1 MSQNKKNILK
11 FNQDDKFYYQRAMK
25 LLDDMEF
32 ARGIKMLNIAIKQQP
47 ENIEYRM
54 SLCDAL
60 TDIGYY
66 SKSIDEVINIMV
78 LEEDIDPKCYF
89 MLGHNY
95 YELGDYIK
103 ALNMFERYLSE
114 NPEGDLSEDVY
125 FFLDNIEEMNMTSWE
140 EHGLFPSHI
149 YSTKSDIT
157 NIDETR
163 ISDDIETWAK
173 EQNIKALMAYSKQEY
188 EETTKICRNILSKMP
203 RQSSVQCT
211 LALSL
216 YKEGGIEESKE
227 LAKGLA
233 ENVTTDIDDLFRV
246 SFVVCELE
254 MDEYAQEVLK
264 KLKAYMPYSEKINH
278 FLAISYYNCGDYENA
293 RKLWQLCYEINF
305 DSHKYKWY
313 IDNTYD
319 KNVKRLKYSNVL
331 PTAAVLENIRYLEK
345 LLAEKEE
352 KPNLN
357 LWENEK
363 FKMILLESL
372 EKCTEDVQSKL
383 LHIIYDYANE
393 QREGIFRKF
402 LLSDYISEKNKNE
415 ILSFLHHMDAKEP
428 FLMMTDFQLVDVAIN
443 VISVDNKSKSEF
455 VQALNIAINTICE
468 NKKEKDKLIALW
480 TNAAIKFMIE
490 NKRIKNILLWA
501 YGFYS
506 VAMEDDYSLEELV
519 EKAKAGKIKKASLI
533 NVINEIKA
541 EKDKKDD
548 N

>member
-1 MSQNKKNILK
+1 MPEKNKKILK
-11 FNQDDKFYYQRAMK
+11 FKQDDKFYYQRAMK

-60 TDIGYY
+60 TEIGYY

-78 LEEDIDPKCYF
+78 LEKDINPRCYF
-89 MLGHNY
+89 MLGQNY

-125 FFLDNIEEMNMTSWE
+125 YFLDNIEEMNMTSWE

-163 ISDDIETWAK
+163 ISDDMETWAK

-188 EETTKICRNILSKMP
+188 QETTKICRNILSKLP
-203 RQSSVQCT
+203 RQSSVLCT

-216 YKEGGIEESKE
+216 YKEGETKESRE
-227 LAKGLA
+227 IAKNLA
-233 ENVTTDIDDLFRV
+233 ENVTSDIDDLFRV

-254 MDEYAQEVLK
+254 MDKLAQEVLK
-264 KLKAYMPYSEKINH
+264 KLKTYMPYSEKINH
-278 FLAISYYNCGDYENA
+278 FLAISYYNCGDIENA

-319 KNVKRLKYSNVL
+319 RKVERLKYSNVL

-345 LLAEKEE
+345 LLTEKEND
-352 KPNLN
+352 PQIN
-357 LWENEK
+357 LWQNDK

-372 EKCTEDVQSKL
+372 EKCSEDVQNKL
-383 LHIIYDYANE
+383 LHIINDYANE
-393 QREGIFRKF
+393 EREGIFRKF
-402 LLSDYISEKNKNE
+402 LLSDYIGDKNKNE

-428 FLMMTDFQLVDVAIN
+428 FLMMTDYQLVDVAIN
-443 VISVDNKSKSEF
+443 VISVDNESKNEF
-455 VQALNIAINTICE
+455 VQALNIAINTLCE
-468 NKKEKDKLIALW
+468 NKNEKDKLIALW

-506 VAMEDDYSLEELV
+506 VAMEDDYSIEELV
-519 EKAKAGKIKKASLI
+519 QKAKAGKIKRASLI
-533 NVINEIKA
+533 NVINEINA